1 MYLFIYNKN
10 DEIFHIFFYFA
21 LTNANIYKKYFG
33 VDFDD
38 FDDDYDDNDSTTTIT
53 PTTTIASSQ
62 ISNFLIFGISFAA
75 IFIIFGIWYWL
86 FVRKNNRFQEP
97 FIPD

>member
-1 MYLFIYNKN
+1 MS
-10 DEIFHIFFYFA
+10 EQIFHIFFYFA

-53 PTTTIASSQ
+53 PTIIVASSE
-62 ISNFLIFGISFAA
+62 ISMFLIFGIGFASL
-75 IFIIFGIWYWL
+75 IFIFGIWWWL
-86 FVRKNNRFQEP
+86 FGRKF
-97 FIPD
+97 